1 MAHRQ
6 PSQPLSPR
14 VRQTGYY
21 AGTLLLAVLG
31 IVQLWVSVD
40 LGQIS
45 ETLTGLLT
53 LLGAT
58 APAYAGSKLGDQIRS
73 GSI

>member
-1 MAHRQ
+1 M
-6 PSQPLSPR
+6 
-14 VRQTGYY
+14 RQTGYY
-21 AGTLLLAVLG
+21 VGSLLLAVLG
-31 IVQLWVSVD
+31 IVQLWTSVD
-40 LGQIS
+40 LDQIS
-45 ETLTGLLT
+45 ESITGILT

>member
-1 MAHRQ
+1 MAHRA

-31 IVQLWVSVD
+31 IVQLWTSADVSS
-40 LGQIS
+40 IS
-45 ETLTGLLT
+45 ESIAGILT

-58 APAYAGSKLGDQIRS
+58 APAYAGSKLGDQIRN
-73 GSI
+73 GTV

>member
-6 PSQPLSPR
+6 PAQPLSPR

-21 AGTLLLAVLG
+21 VGSLLLAVLG
-31 IVQLWVSVD
+31 IVQLWTSVD
-40 LGQIS
+40 LDQIS
-45 ETLTGLLT
+45 ESITGILT